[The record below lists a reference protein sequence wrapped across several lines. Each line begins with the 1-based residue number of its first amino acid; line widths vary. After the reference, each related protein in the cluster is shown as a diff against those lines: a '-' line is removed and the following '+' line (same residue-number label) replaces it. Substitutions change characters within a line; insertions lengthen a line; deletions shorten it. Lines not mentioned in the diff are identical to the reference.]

1 MPLRIP
7 IPCSGETHTL
17 DVFIVE
23 YEDGYQELDSEI
35 THEGHSYAHDMS
47 CHEFGYEL
55 PECYEYKKA
64 IDGICIDDLP
74 FFFYS
79 GEVPLSKSL
88 LSAFLKA
95 ISEQGIEALGL
106 SEEDFASIVTTYIEA
121 AVNDGSREFGEFKG
135 LLFSINMDLGWF
147 KNTKAFKSAAPA
159 LARMAYVNGE
169 DAFFSIVNKMF
180 GGGLIRVESEDD
192 PEDGYLNPG
201 SAVTKATAKVFIA
214 DILVDEWSFGFIG
227 WFCTA
232 GLDEWHVERIDGSGS
247 AEPTTDYFLKAAE
260 FKKGS
265 EEIENAYKPDRPE
278 LPRTSRS
285 GDWVIIHEIRGY
297 EYEWGRLETEEDAR
311 WVFDAMRDGSITGRG
326 GWGVWV
332 RLMHIPEGAERGD
345 PKTWE
350 EIESD
355 EL

>member
-1 MPLRIP
+1 MPLKIM
-7 IPCSGETHTL
+7 IPCSGEMHTL

-23 YEDGYQELDSEI
+23 DEDGYQELDSEI

-47 CHEFGYEL
+47 CREFGYEL

-64 IDGICIDDLP
+64 IDSIFIDDLP

-79 GEVPLSKSL
+79 DKVPLSKNL

-106 SEEDFASIVTTYIEA
+106 SEEDFASIVVTYME
-121 AVNDGSREFGEFKG
+121 DDDRSREFEEFKG
-135 LLFSINMDLGWF
+135 LLFSINLDLKWF
-147 KNTKAFKSAAPA
+147 KDTKAFKSAAPA
-159 LARMAYVNGE
+159 LARRAYVNGE

-192 PEDGYLNPG
+192 PEDSYINPG
-201 SAVTKATAKVFIA
+201 SAITKATAKVFI
-214 DILVDEWSFGFIG
+214 DNILVDEWSFGFVG
-227 WFCTA
+227 WFCTPD
-232 GLDEWHVERIDGSGS
+232 LDDWHVERIDGSGS
-247 AEPTTDYFLKAAE
+247 AESTTDYFLKAGGFE
-260 FKKGS
+260 KGS
-265 EEIENAYKPDRPE
+265 EEIENAYKPDKPE

-285 GDWVIIHEIRGY
+285 GDWVIIHEIRGH
-297 EYEWGRLETEEDAR
+297 EYEWGRLKTEDDAR
-311 WVFDAMRDGSITGRG
+311 WAFDAMRDGSIAGRG

-332 RLMHIPEGAERGD
+332 RLMHIPEGVERGD